1 MKNIFAKQSVL
12 RGALLSASI
21 LMLTACDQDLEQP
34 EEELD
39 LAEEMGALPDMSED
53 ASRLDLDRQDE
64 GSDLGGDDEEMSDE
78 VTADMRLDQAQDMV
92 DQDMTLEP
100 LRQVVSR
107 GILGG
112 LPAEN
117 YVKDPL
123 FSTLNQEYNWLTLR
137 YDQSG
142 FVPTYRHVALGSP
155 LEVASMK
162 VPKSSG
168 TRALIYGE
176 VLYHA
181 NTTFRVSLW
190 LGQGGFTIGA
200 SELGPQIQAIGF
212 NPEQPTE
219 YGGVVLEPVQDEA
232 FVAEGRQWQ
241 KYEALVSGFAGY
253 GHIVVVAELGADLY
267 LHAPLLEVLP
277 APPSGKR
284 DLRANRL
291 KRVSK
296 ETEEGARFVSDYAAR
311 KRAVPRQNEW
321 RSTSPTPYPF

>member
-1 MKNIFAKQSVL
+1 MKNTFAKQSAL

-21 LMLTACDQDLEQP
+21 LMLTACDRDLDQA

-39 LAEEMGALPDMSED
+39 LAAEMGELPDMSED
-53 ASRLDLDRQDE
+53 ASRLDLDRQDD
-64 GSDLGGDDEEMSDE
+64 GSDLDDEEMSDGMVVE
-78 VTADMRLDQAQDMV
+78 DMRLDQAQDMV
-92 DQDMTLEP
+92 DQDMTIEP

-137 YDQSG
+137 YDQSD

-155 LEVASMK
+155 LDVASMK

-190 LGQGGFTIGA
+190 LGQSGFTIGA
-200 SELGPQIQAIGF
+200 SGPGPHIQAIGF

-219 YGGVVLEPVQDEA
+219 YGGVLLQPVQGEA
-232 FVAEGRQWQ
+232 FVAEGTQWQ
-241 KYEALVSGFAGY
+241 KYEATVSGLAGY
-253 GHIVVVAELGADLY
+253 GHIVVIADLGTDLY
-267 LHAPLLEVLP
+267 LHAPLVEVIP
-277 APPSGKR
+277 APPSGKK
-284 DLRANRL
+284 DLRAHRL
-291 KRVSK
+291 KRVNK

-321 RSTSPTPYPF
+321 RGTSPTPYPF